1 MILKITDSIER
12 DSILTDIRRIGIL
25 AHPTRPDTHPVA
37 ADIAQTLSRRGI
49 QNWVYTVW
57 DEAAVQGDVARAD
70 VVMAIGGDG
79 AMLRAGRVCAEHQVP
94 VLGINMGWL
103 GFLTEIKQ
111 PEDWQSGLEQ
121 LLSGDYWIENRMMLR
136 ASLMQNRQTALASY
150 HALNDVVIS
159 GSVFGRMIQIN
170 AYIDN
175 HWTTTY
181 NADAL
186 ILSTPTGSTAYA
198 LATGGPIL
206 PPELRNILMVPMAP
220 HLSMDRPIVLAK
232 GAVVDIEP
240 IAENRHPV
248 VLTVDGKVM
257 AELQDN
263 QHICVQSARPVS
275 RFVRLRERNYFY
287 RSLLDRLEPRINRHG
302 PRRMTFNQSQ
312 SDSHDHQRTGNEDD

>member
-1 MILKITDSIER
+1 M
-12 DSILTDIRRIGIL
+12 L
-25 AHPTRPDTHPVA
+25 AHPSRPDTHPVA
-37 ADIAQTLSRRGI
+37 RAIAQTLGERGI
-49 QNWVYTVW
+49 SNWVYTDW
-57 DEAAVQGDVARAD
+57 DEESVRQDVVSTD

-79 AMLRAGRVCAEHQVP
+79 AMLRAGRVCAEHGVP

-103 GFLTEIKQ
+103 GFLTEIEK
-111 PEDWQSGLEQ
+111 PADCPSGLD
-121 LLSGDYWIENRMMLR
+121 LLLAGEYWIENRMMLQATLLEDKR
-136 ASLMQNRQTALASY
+136 REIGCY

-159 GSVFGRMIQIN
+159 GSVIGRMVQIA

-175 HWTTTY
+175 HWATTY

-220 HLSMDRPIVLAK
+220 HLSMNRPIVLSR

-240 IAENRHPV
+240 TRENRHPV
-248 VLTVDGKVM
+248 VLTVDGKVE
-257 AELQDN
+257 AELREN
-263 QHICVQSARPVS
+263 QHVRITSAEPVS

-287 RSLLDRLEPRINRHG
+287 RSLLDRMEPRVNRHG
-302 PRRMTFNQSQ
+302 PRRMTF
-312 SDSHDHQRTGNEDD
+312 GE

>member
-1 MILKITDSIER
+1 M
-12 DSILTDIRRIGIL
+12 TDIKRIGIL
-25 AHPTRPDTHPVA
+25 AHPSRPDTHPVA
-37 ADIAQTLSRRGI
+37 TDIAKTLHRRGI
-49 QNWVYTVW
+49 QTWVYTVW
-57 DEAAVQGDVARAD
+57 DEATVAADAARAD
-70 VVMAIGGDG
+70 IVMAIGGDG

-111 PEDWQSGLEQ
+111 PGDWQIGLEK
-121 LLSGDYWIENRMMLR
+121 LLCGDYWIENRMMLQ
-136 ASLMQNRQTALASY
+136 AALMQDRHETLGCY

-170 AYIDN
+170 AYIDK
-175 HWTTTY
+175 HWATTY

-220 HLSMDRPIVLAK
+220 HLSMDRSIVLAK

-257 AELQDN
+257 AELGDS
-263 QHICVQSARPVS
+263 QHICIKSAQPVS
-275 RFVRLRERNYFY
+275 RFVRLGERNYFY
-287 RSLLDRLEPRINRHG
+287 RSLLNRLEPRIDRHG
-302 PRRMTFNQSQ
+302 PRRMIFDE
-312 SDSHDHQRTGNEDD
+312 SDGKYEHDRRPAID

>member
-1 MILKITDSIER
+1 MTPIS
-12 DSILTDIRRIGIL
+12 RIGIL
-25 AHPTRPDTHPVA
+25 AHPSRPDTHPVA
-37 ADIAQTLSRRGI
+37 TDIASTLCKRGI
-49 QNWVYTVW
+49 QTWVYTVW
-57 DEAAVQGDVARAD
+57 DEASVRHDVAQAD
-70 VVMAIGGDG
+70 IVMAIGGDG
-79 AMLRAGRVCAEHQVP
+79 TMLRAGRVCAEHQVP

-111 PEDWQSGLEQ
+111 PEDWQLGLEQ

-136 ASLMQNRQTALASY
+136 AALMQNQREVLGSY
-150 HALNDVVIS
+150 NALNDVVIS
-159 GSVFGRMIQIN
+159 GNVFGRMIQIN
-170 AYIDN
+170 AYIDK

-240 IAENRHPV
+240 IPENRHSV
-248 VLTVDGKVM
+248 VLTVDGKVV
-257 AELQDN
+257 AELGDN
-263 QHICVQSARPVS
+263 QHICIKSAQPAS
-275 RFVRLRERNYFY
+275 QFVRLGERNYFY

-302 PRRMTFNQSQ
+302 PRRMTFNRSV
-312 SDSHDHQRTGNEDD
+312 TGNKHG